1 MRHSIF
7 NNYQP
12 FIFKI
17 KMKKVLL
24 NLLACSISYTISA
37 QAPSNY
43 YDGTAGLSGAVLKS
57 KLKTI
62 ITNGHQDKGYANLL
76 TAFQS
81 TDRDYFYEND
91 GTVMDMYSENPNGQ
105 DPYNYNHGLKQCG
118 NYSIEGDC
126 YNREHVV
133 PQSLF
138 NQNLPMRSDVHFV
151 TPTDG
156 KVNGMRS
163 NYPFGK
169 VGNASFTSLNGSKL
183 GNSVSAGF
191 SGTVF
196 EPIDE
201 FKGDIARMI
210 LYFITRYETQLSG
223 FSNGN
228 ILGNSAY
235 PGLQIW
241 ELNQLLAW
249 NTLDP
254 VSSFEVA
261 RNNAAY
267 VYQGNRNPYIDR
279 PEFVTLV
286 WGAYMGVEDSNI
298 KKNVTIAPNPVTEN
312 KIRILG
318 EDNLSHYKTAT
329 IYNTA
334 GQSVQTI
341 ENPFQNSDTLVI
353 KNLPK
358 GVYFLKAGELNI
370 KFIVQ

>member
-43 YDGTAGLSGAVLKS
+43 YDGTAGLAGAVLKS

>member
-1 MRHSIF
+1 
-7 NNYQP
+7 
-12 FIFKI
+12 
-17 KMKKVLL
+17 MKKIVLTL
-24 NLLACSISYTISA
+24 FAIITFSVMSA
-37 QAPSNY
+37 QAPANY
-43 YDGTAGLSGAVLKS
+43 YDGTIGLSGAALKS

-62 ITNGHQDKGYANLL
+62 ITNGHQDKGYAGLL
-76 TAFQS
+76 NAFTT

-91 GTVMDMYSENPNGQ
+91 GTVMDMYSENPSGA
-105 DPYNYNHGLKQCG
+105 DPYNYNHGVKQCG

-163 NYPFGK
+163 NYPFGE
-169 VGNASFTSLNGSKL
+169 VGTASYTSLNGSKL
-183 GNSVSAGF
+183 GNSVSAGY

-210 LYFITRYETQLSG
+210 LYFATRYETQLSG
-223 FSNGN
+223 FSSGN
-228 ILGNSAY
+228 ILGSSAF

-241 ELNQLLAW
+241 ELKQLLIW
-249 NTLDP
+249 NDTDP
-254 VSSFEVA
+254 VSSFEIA
-261 RNNAAY
+261 RNNAAF

-279 PEFVTLV
+279 PDFVAQV
-286 WGAYMGVEDSNI
+286 WGAYLSTTDVSISKGF
-298 KKNVTIAPNPVTEN
+298 TIVPNPVREN
-312 KIRILG
+312 MIKVEGDIDLKQYKRASIF
-318 EDNLSHYKTAT
+318 NLT
-329 IYNTA
+329 
-334 GQSVQTI
+334 GQNVQTI
-341 ENPFQNSDTLVI
+341 ENPFENNNSIVL

-358 GVYFLKAGELNI
+358 GLYILKIGELQT
-370 KFIVQ
+370 KFIVD

>member
-1 MRHSIF
+1 
-7 NNYQP
+7 
-12 FIFKI
+12 
-17 KMKKVLL
+17 MKKVLL